1 MDQYTSYSLT
11 QDPVVTFAV
20 FSFLPCYAFY
30 FVSSGIFY
38 YLHIYAYSY
47 GVCFL
52 FIDLPSEY
60 ATRRDDTRDLHMMA
74 LYAVVLC
81 F

>member
-1 MDQYTSYSLT
+1 ML
-11 QDPVVTFAV
+11 
-20 FSFLPCYAFY
+20 FY

-38 YLHIYAYSY
+38 YLHIYAYAY

-60 ATRRDDTRDLHMMA
+60 ATRRDNTRDLHMMA
-74 LYAVVLC
+74 LYAVVLADNQQMLSFFFFEFNGLTC
-81 F
+81 NK